1 MTTQLP
7 DTGGAFASVSD
18 LQIAAQG
25 DRVDLVITYNGGHRH
40 SQVLAPSGIGAISGR
55 VLQENGGPIA
65 AALVEACPQPTG
77 LCLSTTSGTDGRY
90 RIDSLK
96 PGSYVVTA
104 FPPAGRFLEVTTLPS
119 PLAVSGGELSGQDIV
134 MPGPVPVPKGIS
146 LGGPGNPQLIN
157 GIPVIRRNV
166 PLLVEV
172 DAPTEA
178 DDVVVIMWHG
188 PAPNEQPRQLLEERL
203 SEIPGGGGP
212 PWRNPRTWQSLH
224 PGEL

>member
-1 MTTQLP
+1 MAENVGTTVIQARQIRADGTTLGSIVTTQLP

-25 DRVDLVITYNGGHRH
+25 DRVDLVITFNGGHRH

-96 PGSYVVTA
+96 PGSYLVRA
-104 FPPAGRFLEVTTLPS
+104 FPPAGRFLEVVTLRARS
-119 PLAVSGGELSGQDIV
+119 RSAAVSSAGRTSSCWGRFRCRRGSRSAGRA
-134 MPGPVPVPKGIS
+134 
-146 LGGPGNPQLIN
+146 
-157 GIPVIRRNV
+157 IP
-166 PLLVEV
+166 
-172 DAPTEA
+172 
-178 DDVVVIMWHG
+178 
-188 PAPNEQPRQLLEERL
+188 
-203 SEIPGGGGP
+203 S
-212 PWRNPRTWQSLH
+212 
-224 PGEL
+224 